1 MEIRLYGD
9 PVLRRVAEPI
19 EHIDEDTRQLAHGM
33 IRALT
38 LAEGY
43 GLAAP
48 QVGMSKR
55 VIVLDVEEFFDVLV
69 NPEVTD
75 AGEDV
80 VEGTE
85 GCLSIPGGE
94 AEVPRRRKIAVR
106 GVKLDGTPVSFEA
119 EDLLARVIQHEID
132 HLDGVLFIDHLGEAK
147 RLQVLKDFERKRRE
161 RSGKAKAGA

>member
-1 MEIRLYGD
+1 MDIRLYGD
-9 PVLRRVAEPI
+9 PVLRRVAAPLE
-19 EHIDEDTRQLAHGM
+19 EIDDETHRLANGM

-48 QVGMSKR
+48 QVGVSR
-55 VIVLDVEEFFDVLV
+55 RLIVLDVEDVFEVLV
-69 NPEVTD
+69 NPEIV
-75 AGEDV
+75 EQSEKI

-94 AEVPRRRKIAVR
+94 AEVPRHRSIRVR
-106 GVKLDGTPVSFEA
+106 SRKLDGTAVEFDA
-119 EDLLARVIQHEID
+119 EDLLARVIQHEVD
-132 HLDGVLFIDHLGEAK
+132 HLDGVLFIDHVGEAK

-161 RSGKAKAGA
+161 RGTKAKAGA

>member
-19 EHIDEDTRQLAHGM
+19 REIDQSTRRLADGM

-48 QVGMSKR
+48 QVGASKR
-55 VIVLDVEEFFDVLV
+55 LIVLDVEDYFDVLV
-69 NPEVTD
+69 NPEIVSAD
-75 AGEDV
+75 EEV

-94 AEVPRRRKIAVR
+94 AEVPRHRAIRVR
-106 GVKLDGTPVSFEA
+106 GLKLDGTPVSFAA

-132 HLDGVLFIDHLGEAK
+132 HLDGVLFIDHIGKAK